1 LKTQETYTVR
11 TGVLAKLKDLALLFK
26 LRVNLLVM
34 ISALL
39 GYALGVPV
47 GGFNAVDALLLAI
60 GGLLV
65 AGSSVAFN
73 EVIEVEQDTRMART
87 KDRPLVSGSMG
98 MGEAITIAVVAGA
111 AGTFILWSA
120 FGQFTAVL
128 SLLTLFIY
136 VALYTPLKRLSPWA
150 TFVGAIPGA
159 FPPLLGYVAATG
171 TFGLAGGLLFALQ
184 FLWQFPHFWSISWAL
199 HDDYAKAGYHL
210 LPSKGGRDRY
220 SAFLLVLYTL
230 FLLFTGLLP
239 WAFGITGHWSA
250 LVASVLGL
258 VMLLHALRLLRTLA
272 MADARRLMF
281 AGFFYLPLVL
291 LACVLDKL

>member
-1 LKTQETYTVR
+1 MKTQETYTVR

-26 LRVNLLVM
+26 LRVNLMVM

-39 GYALGVPV
+39 GYALGVPA

-73 EVIEVEQDTRMART
+73 EVIEVEQDARMART

-98 MGEAITIAVVAGA
+98 MGEAITIAVLAGA

-184 FLWQFPHFWSISWAL
+184 FLWQFP
-199 HDDYAKAGYHL
+199 
-210 LPSKGGRDRY
+210 
-220 SAFLLVLYTL
+220 
-230 FLLFTGLLP
+230 
-239 WAFGITGHWSA
+239 
-250 LVASVLGL
+250 
-258 VMLLHALRLLRTLA
+258 
-272 MADARRLMF
+272 
-281 AGFFYLPLVL
+281 
-291 LACVLDKL
+291 